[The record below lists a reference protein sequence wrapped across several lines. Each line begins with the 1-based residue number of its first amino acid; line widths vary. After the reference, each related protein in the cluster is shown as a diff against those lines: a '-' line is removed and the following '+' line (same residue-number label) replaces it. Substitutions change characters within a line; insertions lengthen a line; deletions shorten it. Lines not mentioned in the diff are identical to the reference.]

1 MKLSTN
7 LISIEEKSVAA
18 GEAKRTVTNQVIRK
32 GFLRV
37 HTGVKLFQAKDYFF
51 VLSTDNLSWF
61 TDLDE
66 KEKKYMLPLES
77 LKIRDV
83 EGGFMA
89 KRPQFAIFNTE
100 GKNVYKEHKTL
111 ELSVDNSEELDT
123 WKASFLRA
131 GVYPEREQP
140 PEDPQIAAEV
150 GPVDPHMERQ
160 VETIN
165 KLVTSYM
172 QIVARMTR
180 DYIPKTIMYHIIRNL
195 QKFVAKELLA
205 HLYAFPDPKSLL
217 QESEEE
223 RQRRESKLAEFEAIK
238 NALNI
243 IENFQINARKVAGSV
258 MPVSVLAAGFSSFS
272 STTSNFGSLSSGYM
286 NNSPDA
292 SIFQPPYGFNR
303 PPSPNPQQKQQA
315 PTNLSMSAFPSR
327 EPPPPPRRPSLVP
340 GAFGGNPSN
349 LPAPIMPQSA
359 SSHKPQT
366 NTLSNNTNNIFSELN
381 EKLAKKVAQA
391 QGTAASSSQSSSDM
405 FHGLDPLA
413 TSTSS
418 SLYQNST
425 SNPPVPA

>member
-1 MKLSTN
+1 
-7 LISIEEKSVAA
+7 
-18 GEAKRTVTNQVIRK
+18 
-32 GFLRV
+32 
-37 HTGVKLFQAKDYFF
+37 
-51 VLSTDNLSWF
+51 
-61 TDLDE
+61 
-66 KEKKYMLPLES
+66 MLPLEN

-140 PEDPQIAAEV
+140 PEDPQAAAEV

-180 DYIPKTIMYHIIRNL
+180 DYIPKTIMYHIVQNL

-205 HLYAFPDPKSLL
+205 HLYAVPDPKSLL

-258 MPVSVLAAGFSSFS
+258 MPVSVLAAGFSTFS
-272 STTSNFGSLSSGYM
+272 TNTNNYAPSTGYSSNALDTTF
-286 NNSPDA
+286 
-292 SIFQPPYGFNR
+292 FQPSYGFNR
-303 PPSPNPQQKQQA
+303 PPSPNPQRKQQA
-315 PTNLSMSAFPSR
+315 PTNPTSSTFPTR
-327 EPPPPPRRPSLVP
+327 EPPPPPPPLRPSPVP
-340 GAFGGNPSN
+340 STFGGNPSN
-349 LPAPIMPQSA
+349 LPAPIMPQR
-359 SSHKPQT
+359 
-366 NTLSNNTNNIFSELN
+366 
-381 EKLAKKVAQA
+381 AQN
-391 QGTAASSSQSSSDM
+391 AATSSSSQSSTNM
-405 FHGLDPLA
+405 FHGLDPFA
-413 TSTSS
+413 APVSSSQYQNGTST
-418 SLYQNST
+418 
-425 SNPPVPA
+425 PPIPA